1 MERGQQLGVELE
13 KDKHEMIDI
22 PSQLALAQ
30 MRALSAERRWR
41 SLLLHIGDEQS
52 LQAGTMHAQD
62 CAWLGVDIDVTHAPL
77 IIGWPSYLQGGED

>member
-1 MERGQQLGVELE
+1 MDLFGRGDGEGAAARGGGGERQARDDRHPV
-13 KDKHEMIDI
+13 
-22 PSQLALAQ
+22 ATC
-30 MRALSAERRWR
+30 WR

-62 CAWLGVDIDVTHAPL
+62 CAWLGVDMDVTHAPL